1 MLWMLSWC
9 RLSGLSVSL
18 GVLLLDGMSR
28 REGAYWVF
36 LAPPSPTKEQAMHT
50 HSLACFLSAYAKP
63 VHTAT
68 LALT

>member
-1 MLWMLSWC
+1 MLWMWSWC

-28 REGAYWVF
+28 REGAYWAF

-50 HSLACFLSAYAKP
+50 TCPSLAIGLPLSSQC
-63 VHTAT
+63 T
-68 LALT
+68 LPPSH